1 MTSLKSEEELLLTR
15 MMRSGR
21 RFRASQ
27 KRGVEEEEE
36 EEEDENEERAISKHL
51 TRLAGENCWGMKATT
66 KRRLEATWRASLSPS
81 LSLEV
86 RRGASKSTLQNVM
99 MSSATC
105 THEAGGMN
113 MTTFLRISDILRI
126 GSITN
131 MSFC

>member
-36 EEEDENEERAISKHL
+36 DEDEDEERAISKHL
-51 TRLAGENCWGMKATT
+51 MRLAGENCWGMKATT

-86 RRGASKSTLQNVM
+86 RRGASKSTLQKVM

-113 MTTFLRISDILRI
+113 MTTFLRINDILRI